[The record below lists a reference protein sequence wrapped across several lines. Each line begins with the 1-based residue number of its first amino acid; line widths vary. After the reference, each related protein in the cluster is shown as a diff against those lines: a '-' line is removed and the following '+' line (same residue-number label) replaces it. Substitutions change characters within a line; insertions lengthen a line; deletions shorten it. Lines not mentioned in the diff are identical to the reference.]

1 MGNHLIQSEDKL
13 FLYMKHA
20 TSGMAEIDSNG
31 NINYLNL
38 EGEAILKPVISAHS
52 IDSNNLFDIL
62 APIVPELVEKIKN
75 IVDDGNNTTTSRPQ
89 IFQLSFG
96 TGKMERRINLS
107 VNKIPPDCIII
118 CFEDIAEKNTNDKA
132 LQQALLDKA
141 VVQGKFEIAAN
152 VLHDIGNAVVGFSSY
167 LSRIK
172 RSLEL
177 DNSENLQNLVGFF
190 EAQRTVISPAL
201 GEAKADAI
209 VKIISGI
216 AQTQKTNQTDISK
229 SIIEQQNII
238 NHIQE
243 ILNIQRQYISGAET
257 IEKKPTY
264 LSSLIEDCMSMVFAS
279 LNKRN
284 ITVTLDVPKN
294 LPVIKGDRTK
304 LMQVILNI
312 IKNSIEAIDIYAVE
326 KSIAI
331 TACTQNDSI
340 ILNINDS
347 GKGFD
352 DETGKKIFTRG
363 FTTKR
368 TGTGLGLDHCRA
380 ILEGHDGTIDITSD
394 GPGKGAQ
401 TIIKFKI

>member
-20 TSGMAEIDSNG
+20 TSGMAEIDPDG

-118 CFEDIAEKNTNDKA
+118 CFEDIAEKNITDKA

-190 EAQRTVISPAL
+190 EAQRTIISPAL

-284 ITVTLDVPKN
+284 ITVTLDVPKD

-380 ILEGHDGTIDITSD
+380 ILEGHDGTINITSD

>member
-1 MGNHLIQSEDKL
+1 MVNHLIQSEDKL

-20 TSGMAEIDSNG
+20 ASGMAEIDHTG

-38 EGEAILKPVISAHS
+38 EGEAILKPVMCQNS
-52 IDSNNLFDIL
+52 IISNNLFDIL
-62 APIVPELVEKIKN
+62 EPIVPELVQKIKS
-75 IVDDGNNTTTSRPQ
+75 IVDNCDTTSQKPQ
-89 IFQLSFG
+89 NFQLVFG
-96 TGKMERRINLS
+96 TGKMERCINLS

-118 CFEDIAEKNTNDKA
+118 CFEDMAGKNNNDKA

-167 LSRIK
+167 LTRIK
-172 RSLEL
+172 HTLEL
-177 DNSENLQNLVGFF
+177 DNSENLHNLVGFF
-190 EAQRTVISPAL
+190 EAQRTAISPAI

-209 VKIISGI
+209 VKIIGGI
-216 AQTQKTNQTDISK
+216 AQTQQKNQNDISK
-229 SIIEQQNII
+229 SITEQQNII

-243 ILNIQRQYISGAET
+243 ILNIQRQYISGTET

-264 LSSLIEDCMSMVFAS
+264 LHGLINDCMSMLFAS
-279 LNKRN
+279 LSKRN
-284 ITVTLDVPKN
+284 ITVELEVGEK

-312 IKNSIEAIDIYAVE
+312 LKNSIEAIDIYAIE
-326 KSIAI
+326 KSISI
-331 TACTQNDSI
+331 TATTDNDFI
-340 ILNINDS
+340 TLKIQDS

-352 DETGKKIFTRG
+352 EETGKKLFTRG

-380 ILEGHDGTIDITSD
+380 ILEGHGGTIDICSD
-394 GPGKGAQ
+394 GPDKGAIT
-401 TIIKFKI
+401 TIKLKI

>member
-31 NINYLNL
+31 NINYPNL

-75 IVDDGNNTTTSRPQ
+75 IVDDGNNTTTSKPQ

-118 CFEDIAEKNTNDKA
+118 CFEDIAEKNINDKA

-190 EAQRTVISPAL
+190 EAQRTVISPVL

-216 AQTQKTNQTDISK
+216 AQTQKTNQTDIGK
-229 SIIEQQNII
+229 SITEQQNII

-243 ILNIQRQYISGAET
+243 ILNIQRQYISGTET

-331 TACTQNDSI
+331 TACTQNDFI

-352 DETGKKIFTRG
+352 HETGKKIFTRG

-380 ILEGHDGTIDITSD
+380 ILEGHDGTISITSD

-401 TIIKFKI
+401 TIIKLKI

>member
-96 TGKMERRINLS
+96 AGKMERRINLS

-118 CFEDIAEKNTNDKA
+118 CFEDIAEKNITDKA

-190 EAQRTVISPAL
+190 EAQRDVISPAL

-216 AQTQKTNQTDISK
+216 AQTQKINQTDIGK
-229 SIIEQQNII
+229 SITEQQNII

-294 LPVIKGDRTK
+294 LPVIKGYRTK

-331 TACTQNDSI
+331 TAFIQNDSI

-347 GKGFD
+347 GKGFN

-380 ILEGHDGTIDITSD
+380 ILEGHDGTINITSD